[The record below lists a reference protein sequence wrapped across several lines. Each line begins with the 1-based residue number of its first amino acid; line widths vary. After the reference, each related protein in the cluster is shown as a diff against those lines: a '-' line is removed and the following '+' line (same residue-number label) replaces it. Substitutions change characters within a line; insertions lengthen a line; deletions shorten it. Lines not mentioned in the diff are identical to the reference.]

1 MTDFKHL
8 VHHDQDGR
16 RIFYK
21 DPPFLTKLWDWL
33 CCAALLAL
41 IYLFVVYLGG

>member
-1 MTDFKHL
+1 MNDFKHL

-21 DPPFLTKLWDWL
+21 DPPLLTKLWDWL
-33 CCAALLAL
+33 CCAVLLAL